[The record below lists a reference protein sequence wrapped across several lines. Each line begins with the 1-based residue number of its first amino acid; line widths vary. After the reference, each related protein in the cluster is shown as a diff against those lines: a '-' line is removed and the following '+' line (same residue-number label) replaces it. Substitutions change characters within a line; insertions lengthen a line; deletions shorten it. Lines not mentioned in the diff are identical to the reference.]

1 MNVILG
7 NCTFKYQCN
16 PKLKV
21 MTIRTLFTVILKVLG
36 IFFIK
41 NFLETIPQ
49 LLSLLNFLNDFGGE
63 QKLLIG
69 LSEISLMLL
78 ILGLVSY
85 FLIFKT
91 DLIID
96 KLQLDKGFGEE
107 FIQLNIHRTTILSIA
122 IIIMGGLLII
132 NELGNF
138 CRQLFLYYQEVKL
151 VKQNYLSKNP
161 NISYSIISFIK
172 IILGILLII
181 YQKQI
186 VHFIEWRRKK

>member
-1 MNVILG
+1 
-7 NCTFKYQCN
+7 
-16 PKLKV
+16 

-49 LLSLLNFLNDFGGE
+49 LLSLLNFLNDFGGQ

-85 FLIFKT
+85 CLIFKT
-91 DLIID
+91 ELIID
-96 KLQLDKGFGEE
+96 TLQLDKGFGEE
-107 FIQLNIHRTTILSIA
+107 VIPLNIHRTTILSIA

-172 IILGILLII
+172 IILGLLLMI

-186 VHFIEWRRKK
+186 VYFIEWRRKK

>member
-1 MNVILG
+1 
-7 NCTFKYQCN
+7 
-16 PKLKV
+16 

-49 LLSLLNFLNDFGGE
+49 LLSLLNFLNDFGGQ

-85 FLIFKT
+85 CLIFKT
-91 DLIID
+91 ELIID
-96 KLQLDKGFGEE
+96 TLQLDKGFGEE
-107 FIQLNIHRTTILSIA
+107 VIPQNIHRTTILSIA
-122 IIIMGGLLII
+122 IIIMGGMLII

-172 IILGILLII
+172 IILGLLLMI

-186 VHFIEWRRKK
+186 VYFIEWRRKK